1 MNVLDFLN
9 ANKYSEKN
17 TFVEQAQFIKD
28 NWGWLKYSYAIAIKV
43 RSRMDTLGMTQKQ
56 LSERLGCS
64 QQHISVLLN
73 GRVNMTLE
81 TLAKLEDA
89 LGVGLLNP
97 SLTEFQ
103 EGSQPAYLCDSA
115 VYPCASPH
123 PHTKNLVA
131 SYKPRKKERPEK
143 ERMKSLSCRQLRLAI
158 QNSSWKPLAFRR
170 S

>member
-1 MNVLDFLN
+1 MNVLDFLD
-9 ANKYSEKN
+9 ANKYSGKN

-43 RSRMDTLGMTQKQ
+43 RSQMDTLGMTQKQ

-89 LGVGLLNP
+89 LGIGLLNP

-115 VYPCASPH
+115 IDPCSSPH
-123 PHTKNLVA
+123 TNNLVS
-131 SYKPRKKERPEK
+131 SYKPRKKKGPKKK
-143 ERMKSLSCRQLRLAI
+143 E
-158 QNSSWKPLAFRR
+158 
-170 S
+170 